1 MITNLRTL
9 ECQTKFLCQYL
20 KKFKKESAGNMYM
33 YVRMKGLILL
43 FRHFLV
49 SIAVVLKKSKSYVYP
64 LKAMP
69 WFGVCKTPERN
80 RGLWPL
86 ETDSL
91 DWAWSGYP
99 NAVDENE

>member
-1 MITNLRTL
+1 
-9 ECQTKFLCQYL
+9 
-20 KKFKKESAGNMYM
+20 
-33 YVRMKGLILL
+33 MKSPNKHTVAEENQI
-43 FRHFLV
+43 
-49 SIAVVLKKSKSYVYP
+49 IYA

-69 WFGVCKTPERN
+69 WFGVCKTPERS
-80 RGLWPL
+80 RAFWPL

>member
-1 MITNLRTL
+1 
-9 ECQTKFLCQYL
+9 
-20 KKFKKESAGNMYM
+20 
-33 YVRMKGLILL
+33 MKGLILL

-49 SIAVVLKKSKSYVYP
+49 SIAVVLKKSKSYVYA

-80 RGLWPL
+80 RAFWPL
-86 ETDSL
+86 VTDSL
-91 DWAWSGYP
+91 NWAWSGYP